1 LPSLGHIPA
10 VIKNMLGSIVIRT
23 LRIQRSR
30 RAFMLLK
37 PSVEARTH
45 PARTEWAEEV
55 GVYVIFLTILPGLVI
70 LHSYFNISRF
80 YLE

>member
-1 LPSLGHIPA
+1 
-10 VIKNMLGSIVIRT
+10 
-23 LRIQRSR
+23 
-30 RAFMLLK
+30 MLLK